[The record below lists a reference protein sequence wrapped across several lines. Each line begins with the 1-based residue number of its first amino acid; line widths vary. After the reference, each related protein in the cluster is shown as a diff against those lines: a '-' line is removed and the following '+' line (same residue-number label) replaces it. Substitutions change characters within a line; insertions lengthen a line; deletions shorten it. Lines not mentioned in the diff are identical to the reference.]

1 MSGLVFDE
9 QHDSIVSLH
18 IIPSSQFLSLVE
30 LEWHDIEVRSR
41 WEESPAGSLGLLG
54 AARGGGNRSRGLS
67 GAQLAHGS
75 LAAALT
81 ACCDLCAPP
90 SSIFQPTHKYRTQS
104 IEFCRMVS
112 NNSGRNCDS
121 RTTIKA

>member
-41 WEESPAGSLGLLG
+41 W
-54 AARGGGNRSRGLS
+54 
-67 GAQLAHGS
+67 
-75 LAAALT
+75 
-81 ACCDLCAPP
+81 
-90 SSIFQPTHKYRTQS
+90 
-104 IEFCRMVS
+104 
-112 NNSGRNCDS
+112 
-121 RTTIKA
+121 